1 MHKKSTN
8 CEPSSSFNKSNIF
21 SQSLSV
27 DANESIEDKQ
37 THLFEQKSTDTLQQS
52 EEADT
57 STTNDRQNTT
67 VEAFQSE
74 LPPVDL
80 QKCDTLSASANDFV
94 DEVQSEGA
102 QNDTVEAAND
112 SITNTSFLSESHDK
126 IERKY

>member
-8 CEPSSSFNKSNIF
+8 CEPSSSFNESNIF

-37 THLFEQKSTDTLQQS
+37 THLFEQKFTDTLQQS

-57 STTNDRQNTT
+57 STTNDRKNTT

-80 QKCDTLSASANDFV
+80 QKCDT
-94 DEVQSEGA
+94 